1 VLIDRTTIFGNPFS
15 IGRHGNRDDVI
26 KRFKRYF
33 TRRVKYDV
41 KFRNTVRKLAG
52 KTLLCWCHPMECHG
66 DEFQKPWATTQEELS
81 LRFDYAYG
89 KITLKQFER
98 RYEKLKRQ
106 GKIIRNGKM
115 IQ

>member
-1 VLIDRTTIFGNPFS
+1 MTKRKTTVDNIRNYDCNNLPSHCVLIDRTTIFGNPFS

-66 DEFQKPWATTQEELS
+66 DV
-81 LRFDYAYG
+81 YAEY
-89 KITLKQFER
+89 LNN
-98 RYEKLKRQ
+98 EKV
-106 GKIIRNGKM
+106 
-115 IQ
+115 

>member
-1 VLIDRTTIFGNPFS
+1 MMN
-15 IGRHGNRDDVI
+15 
-26 KRFKRYF
+26 
-33 TRRVKYDV
+33 
-41 KFRNTVRKLAG
+41 
-52 KTLLCWCHPMECHG
+52 
-66 DEFQKPWATTQEELS
+66 EFQKPWATTQEELS